1 MNGDVARRLAPRVV
15 STPELLRL
23 EEISRDHGFN
33 ENLDPIWLAVVISDD
48 GNHVLTPALTHPRTR
63 PDDGPH
69 LRSLLRI
76 QLRSDLPWTDAPAM
90 HSLLDLPLEPLA
102 TFAAQWQRAH
112 GRPARQLPLR
122 VPGPTFAAYRRGL
135 HTVPGPGF
143 GTRTFADFL
152 AHYG

>member
-1 MNGDVARRLAPRVV
+1 MASPLEQDLRKALAGEVRFDRA
-15 STPELLRL
+15 TR
-23 EEISRDHGFN
+23 
-33 ENLDPIWLAVVISDD
+33 
-48 GNHVLTPALTHPRTR
+48 ALYA
-63 PDDGPH
+63 
-69 LRSLLRI
+69 
-76 QLRSDLPWTDAPAM
+76 TDA
-90 HSLLDLPLEPLA
+90 SVYQIEPLA